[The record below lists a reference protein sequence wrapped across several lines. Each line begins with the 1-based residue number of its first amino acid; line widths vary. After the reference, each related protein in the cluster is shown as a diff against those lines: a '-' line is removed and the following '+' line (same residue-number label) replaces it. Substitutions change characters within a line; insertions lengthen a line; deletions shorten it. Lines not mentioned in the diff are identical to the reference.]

1 MDLIWT
7 QANSN
12 VSVKFHKT
20 KLLHFPLESLKLSWD
35 LSNKI
40 MQYLR
45 LLTIQLILLWSPW
58 SNKLKNIILKT
69 INSKAFYFNE
79 FFQHWLRL
87 FLRLYRDV
95 LSISGFRSSV
105 MFLFEVVFT
114 MWFWGDVILVVIEIW
129 EPMIRVLF
137 DFFPFLKVIKSYQ
150 YELAW
155 YLVGHIEK
163 KRTHDMLRRPSVG
176 P

>member
-1 MDLIWT
+1 MDSG
-7 QANSN
+7 NFEC
-12 VSVKFHKT
+12 VSKIPCDQTFTLCPWKSEIV
-20 KLLHFPLESLKLSWD
+20 LRL

-45 LLTIQLILLWSPW
+45 LLTIQLILLWSP
-58 SNKLKNIILKT
+58 
-69 INSKAFYFNE
+69 FYFNE

-87 FLRLYRDV
+87 FLRFYPGL

-137 DFFPFLKVIKSYQ
+137 DFFPFLKGISVWISVILS
-150 YELAW
+150 
-155 YLVGHIEK
+155 
-163 KRTHDMLRRPSVG
+163 RTYVTYDMLRRPSVG